1 MAKCLINIYLVSIF
15 LLQNVAEA
23 LCQEQNSDTVVIGA
37 FVSSIHDFDITN
49 NTINAD
55 IHLWCL
61 YEDSAYD
68 FENELEFVYCNN
80 VELGGSSIEDIEEK
94 KWFYT
99 KAIIESRQ
107 RYSTINYPFDNQKI
121 IFGIE
126 SSEYTTDDFI
136 FKVDTT
142 GSNLDSIVYKQ
153 FDEWTIVDKTF
164 IAKEAR
170 YNSSFGDPTALNS
183 SSPRFDIIID
193 IKRKDSWLILFK
205 LITGILVAFL
215 ISTCVFWI
223 KPTNT
228 DPRFGLCVGGLFA
241 AIGNKYIVES
251 IVPSTNELTLLDY
264 LHNLTF
270 IAIFLIIILSVISL
284 KLYESED
291 ENLMNKSRKLD
302 LISYSSLNVIYFC
315 SFAYLIIKFSI

>member
-1 MAKCLINIYLVSIF
+1 MAKYLINIYLVSIF

-94 KWFYT
+94 KWFYS